1 MATGFRNP
9 TDEEKAKL
17 EKARTMMSR
26 GIEGEKDFL
35 SKISTTM
42 AKSARDEQ
50 RAAKALRESVPESAR
65 EGMSYNESPFKKG
78 GAVKKMAKGGSASNR
93 ADGCAV
99 RGKTKGTM
107 VAMCGGGMARGKK

>member
-9 TDEEKAKL
+9 TDEEKTKL
-17 EKARTMMSR
+17 DKARSMMVR
-26 GIEGEKDFL
+26 GIEDEKGLL
-35 SKISTTM
+35 SRIAPTM

-50 RAAKALRESVPESAR
+50 RAAKALRETVPYTAR
-65 EGMSYNESPFKKG
+65 EGEAMNEAPFKKG
-78 GAVKKMAKGGSASNR
+78 GKVSSASSR

-107 VAMCGGGMARGKK
+107 ISMCGGGMARGKK

>member
-35 SKISTTM
+35 SRISTTM

-50 RAAKALRESVPESAR
+50 RAAKALRETVPESAR

-78 GAVKKMAKGGSASNR
+78 GKVSSASSR

-107 VAMCGGGMARGKK
+107 VSMCGGGMARGKK

>member
-9 TDEEKAKL
+9 TPTEQAKL
-17 EKARTMMSR
+17 EKARNMMVR

-50 RAAKALRESVPESAR
+50 KAAKNLRESVPESAR
-65 EGMSYNESPFKKG
+65 EGMAMNEAPFKKG
-78 GAVKKMAKGGSASNR
+78 GAVKKMAKGGSASSR
-93 ADGCAV
+93 ADGIAQ

-107 VAMCGGGMARGKK
+107 IMCGGGMARGKK

>member
-9 TDEEKAKL
+9 TDAEKAKL
-17 EKARTMMSR
+17 DKARNMMVR

-35 SKISTTM
+35 SRIAPTM

-50 RAAKALRESVPESAR
+50 RAAKALRETVPEAAR
-65 EGMSYNESPFKKG
+65 EGEAMNEAPFKKG
-78 GAVKKMAKGGSASNR
+78 GAVKKMAKGGSASSR

-99 RGKTKGTM
+99 KGKTRGTM
-107 VAMCGGGMARGKK
+107 VKMKSGGMC